1 MSIPVID
8 WSIERKVNPL
18 EEAVYRFHARR
29 RRNDPAAEERREL
42 LEGMAETRRLLN
54 QAYCGFNTHSDPD
67 LVESYVFEI
76 NALQSRYSYLVRR
89 MKDLEHRG
97 GLT

>member
-1 MSIPVID
+1 MV
-8 WSIERKVNPL
+8 

-29 RRNDPAAEERREL
+29 RRNDPAAEE
-42 LEGMAETRRLLN
+42 RRLLN